1 MDLSA
6 PSPISTPTSVPAI
19 SNSPR
24 RPWQRRRL
32 WAAAAAGLVLVAGIG
47 LVQRQ
52 RGTSQANLEAYTV
65 LAASGDLPGVVSAS
79 GELEAEKRVNVSP
92 KRQGVIEELY
102 VEEGDPVDRGQAL
115 ARMDRGDLDERLAEL
130 RAQLRSAQAQL

>member
-1 MDLSA
+1 MKVSA
-6 PSPISTPTSVPAI
+6 HSPISTPTAVPVI
-19 SNSPR
+19 SSSPR

-52 RGTSQANLEAYTV
+52 SGTSRANLEPYTV
-65 LAASGDLPGVVSAS
+65 VAAAGDLPGVVSAS

-92 KRQGVIEELY
+92 KR
-102 VEEGDPVDRGQAL
+102 
-115 ARMDRGDLDERLAEL
+115 
-130 RAQLRSAQAQL
+130 